1 MMTGVRNTLWLLP
14 LLLLVSWPVW
24 GGYLVAFL
32 SPRGGFETP
41 ATDAPGKTFT
51 MQEVLFS
58 QLKGGAEDW
67 KIVTDRLFSLPGSE
81 DVMRME
87 SIDAL
92 LFEKGAEKFHIVSGK
107 GEYDM
112 TKQILVLTDKVRVEA
127 KQGYTISAELLR
139 YYDQQ
144 QEIRTDEK
152 VRISTDDMDIH
163 GTGLLYNMKT
173 GAYRVGGRVEFNV
186 Q

>member
-14 LLLLVSWPVW
+14 LFLLVSWPVW

-32 SPRGGFETP
+32 SPRGSFETP
-41 ATDAPGKTFT
+41 ATDSPGKTFT

-58 QLKGGAEDW
+58 QLKGGTEDW

-87 SIDAL
+87 SVDAL
-92 LFEKGAEKFHIVSGK
+92 LFEKGASKFHIVSGK

-112 TKQILVLTDKVRVEA
+112 EKQVLVLIDKVSVEA
-127 KQGYTISAELLR
+127 KQGYTISSDLLQ
-139 YYDQQ
+139 YHDQNK
-144 QEIRTDEK
+144 EIRTDEK
-152 VRISTDDMDIH
+152 VQINTEDMDIR
-163 GTGLLYNMKT
+163 GTGLLYNMQT
-173 GAYRVGGRVEFNV
+173 GAYRVDGRVEFNIK
-186 Q
+186 

>member
-32 SPRGGFETP
+32 SPRGSFEAP
-41 ATDAPGKTFT
+41 ATDSPGKTFT

-58 QLKGGAEDW
+58 QLKGGHEDW

-87 SIDAL
+87 SVDAL
-92 LFEKGAEKFHIVSGK
+92 LFEKGASKFHIVSGK

-112 TKQILVLTDKVRVEA
+112 ARQVLVLTDQVSVEA
-127 KQGYTISAELLR
+127 KQGYTISSELLQ
-139 YYDQQ
+139 YHDQKK
-144 QEIRTDEK
+144 EIRTDEK
-152 VRISTDDMDIH
+152 VQITTKDMDIR

-173 GAYRVGGRVEFNV
+173 GAYRIGGRVEFDV
-186 Q
+186 K